1 MKFLDQKLSSPTVSG
16 LLHNSGANLPHHRMC
31 TRAPHPKSLYTK
43 RGIVARVEYFL
54 ILHASAELASLLAP
68 LDEVDKLDG
77 ARVSEQVKSQTRGK
91 PLLHGIKVMPSGLF
105 PLPRQTSTASRAAGT
120 PPDTKAQR
128 IVSLTAA
135 CRGIWP
141 PLRLHDKP
149 CVSKHPHFPHKHK
162 YVQQQWGNP
171 DTSQE

>member
-1 MKFLDQKLSSPTVSG
+1 
-16 LLHNSGANLPHHRMC
+16 
-31 TRAPHPKSLYTK
+31 
-43 RGIVARVEYFL
+43 
-54 ILHASAELASLLAP
+54 
-68 LDEVDKLDG
+68 
-77 ARVSEQVKSQTRGK
+77 
-91 PLLHGIKVMPSGLF
+91 MPSGLF
-105 PLPRQTSTASRAAGT
+105 PLPQQTSTASRAAGT

-162 YVQQQWGNP
+162 YVQQQWETQMQAKSSDVKTWEIFGKFSPVNYIVKVA
-171 DTSQE
+171 QW